1 MARPY
6 LQLGDVV
13 GQCTL
18 SSTIKVNLKLRHV
31 TRPYLKL
38 NGMVIRAY
46 LELGDVVWQ
55 YLELGDV

>member
-1 MARPY
+1 M
-6 LQLGDVV
+6 
-13 GQCTL
+13 
-18 SSTIKVNLKLRHV
+18 

-55 YLELGDV
+55 YLELGDVVRHYLELGDTEGPSLNWAMWCKALTLG